1 MERGELDEEA
11 RKAINELTE
20 LFISVL
26 RLPEYV
32 TNLSSSLQQ
41 LRPNEASEEEW
52 NKIIAKSEAEFLQ
65 KYPEFMKSITQILGD
80 YFHIL
85 TSYSDYRTLEKQ
97 SEAIVEQAK
106 LIEAQTKTADK
117 LLKQNRILSGATVA
131 LAIITAISVI
141 IGAIFHL

>member
-1 MERGELDEEA
+1 MEKEELDEQA
-11 RKAINELTE
+11 RKAIDELTE

-32 TNLSSSLQQ
+32 TNLLSLLQQ
-41 LRPNEASEEEW
+41 DERNGVSQEEW
-52 NKIIAKSEAEFLQ
+52 NKTIAKSEAEFLQ

-97 SEAIVEQAK
+97 SEAMVEQAK
-106 LIEAQTKTADK
+106 LIEEQTKTADK

-131 LAIITAISVI
+131 LAVITAISVI